1 MTTAAV
7 VGTGFIG
14 PVHIEALQRIGVH
27 VQGILGSTPEKSAQ
41 AAAQLGLA
49 TGYASYDDML
59 RDSAVQVIHITTPN
73 QTHFAM
79 ASAALNAGKHVI
91 CEKPL
96 AMNADETGK
105 LVALAQAHPHLIAA
119 VNYNIRF
126 YPIVRHAHDLIKS
139 GEIGELYTILAART
153 CRTGCSTTPTGTGGL
168 SRRKAAICG
177 RSATLAPTGWI

>member
-1 MTTAAV
+1 
-7 VGTGFIG
+7 
-14 PVHIEALQRIGVH
+14 
-27 VQGILGSTPEKSAQ
+27 
-41 AAAQLGLA
+41 
-49 TGYASYDDML
+49 ML
-59 RDSAVQVIHITTPN
+59 RDSAVQVIHITTPD

-126 YPIVRHAHDLIKS
+126 YPIVRDAHDLIKS
-139 GEIGELYTILAART
+139 GEIGEPTRFRGAY